1 MPLPRHGRYHLTH
14 EAILVRAM
22 HLRHDRIAAFQLP
35 QSKAAIIFWIWQ
47 TPNARVQCLE
57 TLSAFR
63 SIPLRFNVLSVQSGS
78 PVHII
83 CAPIFERTQM
93 SDLSFV
99 PSAARLLL
107 DNMIENAT
115 KDSTQVR
122 RSLFVGVTS
131 QEAVI
136 GAVVADSRVQML

>member
-1 MPLPRHGRYHLTH
+1 MPLPRHVRYHLTH

-22 HLRHDRIAAFQLP
+22 HLRHDQIVAFQLP

-47 TPNARVQCLE
+47 TPNARVQYLG

-63 SIPLRFNVLSVQSGS
+63 SIPLRSNAPSVQSGS
-78 PVHII
+78 PAHIT
-83 CAPIFERTQM
+83 CAPISERTQM

-99 PSAARLLL
+99 PSVARLSL

-115 KDSTQVR
+115 KDFIRVK
-122 RSLFVGVTS
+122 RSSSVGVTS
-131 QEAVI
+131 QGAVI
-136 GAVVADSRVQML
+136 GDVVAVSRVQML